1 MSSSVLGVELWSGA
15 GAGAGAG
22 AAGLLVV
29 DQSASSGRCCGGAS
43 QRSIADVTVMLGEGT
58 DLGYFFGNEM
68 VSDLVG
74 EMVAS
79 TLEIGMGLQR
89 QKSLKHPSRF
99 TTATNSRS
107 VYFQALPNY
116 SFCYSDRLY
125 KFLVGSS

>member
-15 GAGAGAG
+15 GTGAGAG

-89 QKSLKHPSRF
+89 QKS
-99 TTATNSRS
+99 
-107 VYFQALPNY
+107 
-116 SFCYSDRLY
+116 
-125 KFLVGSS
+125 